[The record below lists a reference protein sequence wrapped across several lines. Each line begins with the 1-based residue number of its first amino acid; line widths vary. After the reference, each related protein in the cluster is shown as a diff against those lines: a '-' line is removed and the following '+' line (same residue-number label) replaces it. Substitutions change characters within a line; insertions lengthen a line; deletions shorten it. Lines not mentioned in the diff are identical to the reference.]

1 MIIDMS
7 KRMSPGPASHSHSQ
21 SRTKKRKTFTL
32 SPESVAFLEKL
43 SGSRADSHRRESVS
57 AVLDDLLLA
66 VVKDQERREI
76 EDQIGKYYD
85 QRSEEERREEID
97 WGKLATGEFVAIEL
111 NKSRG

>member
-1 MIIDMS
+1 MSREPTSGSHS
-7 KRMSPGPASHSHSQ
+7 KR
-21 SRTKKRKTFTL
+21 RTKQRRTFTL
-32 SPESVAFLEKL
+32 SPESVALLEKL
-43 SGSRADSHRRESVS
+43 SASRDDPGRRESVS

-85 QRSEEERREEID
+85 QRSVEERQEDID

>member
-1 MIIDMS
+1 MSREPTSGSHS
-7 KRMSPGPASHSHSQ
+7 KR
-21 SRTKKRKTFTL
+21 RTKQRRTFTL
-32 SPESVAFLEKL
+32 SPESVALLEKL
-43 SGSRADSHRRESVS
+43 SANRDDPGRRESVS

-66 VVKDQERREI
+66 VVKDQKRQEI

-85 QRSEEERREEID
+85 QRSEEERQEEID